1 MRSAYLLCFAA
12 ALALA
17 GCDDGGSAD
26 PSPDQGALLADAA
39 ITPDADVGVAPDA
52 DAVDAAPGADDA
64 APPTDDAAL
73 PPEALSI
80 NSLIPNR
87 GAAEGGTE
95 LRIIGTGFVTG
106 MSFLFGGN
114 FCADVLIESPNRA
127 RCTTPPGMAGA
138 VDVLALDEVEMI
150 DGSIERRQALLA
162 GGFTYFEQVRLDSVT
177 PARIPLRGGLTVVL
191 RGAGLIEGTRVEIG
205 GERAANVTVQ
215 PDGTLTAIAPA
226 GAAGPA
232 DVLVSNFNGMDA
244 LPGGVFYYEDLT
256 VTAIDP
262 PVGPLQGG
270 LDAVLQGSGLV
281 RDSRVTFGAAPA
293 EVQDGGDDHRTLT
306 VAVPGT
312 DAPGAVDVIVDND
325 NGQFTVPGGFLYYD
339 ADRGD
344 FGVVGVAPASGPV
357 EGGATV
363 FVAGSG
369 FSAQSTV
376 SFDGR
381 AIACDFV
388 DAHRLRCTTPPGL
401 VGPVDVQ
408 VQDGGSDAT
417 LADGYTYFQT
427 LELVAI
433 TPDRGSV
440 AGGTV
445 VTLSGA
451 GFVDGMQVQLGGQD
465 VVELQ
470 VIDETTARGVT
481 PANTAGPVDVRV
493 ATEFSRS
500 TIPGGFTYFDPVNR
514 FGGVWG
520 DPIDAAVNITVL
532 NAGSG
537 APVEEAV
544 VLLYSEASELSLD
557 GLTNTDGQLT
567 LSHPDL
573 VGPATITAAK
583 EGFEVTTVED
593 VEVEN
598 VTIYLQPND
607 GEGSPPPGV
616 PAAILQGTIS
626 GLDLLPKPINER
638 YLNVVVVETTHPS
651 PLTRD
656 RLPPPG
662 PGGLLLEDGAFEI
675 IARPGEL
682 AVIATAGEIDR
693 DALKAYEDGEIGY
706 WDMRRELTPLKM
718 GIRRFVSASPGQT
731 IQGLAID
738 LDHPTD
744 LSFPVD
750 LDNPPLGGE
759 TGPQYY
765 FVLPTLNFGAEGFWQ
780 LDTDAVAL
788 DPALTLTRMPSLDG
802 WDADMTY
809 YLFAVAASFSDDNT
823 PMSITIEETRDVDAG
838 VLVTPFVGAPFFV
851 APDAGGTLGLDRL
864 VTWGVYD
871 GYDGPIRQP
880 SANMVTIE
888 EPGLAGPKPL
898 WRYVTPSLVTEFE
911 VPVLPVEVGTAGLGA
926 GAMILTIIPFIVDGE
941 FDFDEFTYDD
951 LSQARWK
958 SWGIAATVFTE

>member
-1 MRSAYLLCFAA
+1 MRSAYLLCLAA
-12 ALALA
+12 ALAVA

-26 PSPDQGALLADAA
+26 PTPDQGAVLADAA
-39 ITPDADVGVAPDA
+39 VTPDADVGPTQDAAP
-52 DAVDAAPGADDA
+52 VDAAPPEDG
-64 APPTDDAAL
+64 APPPADGAA

-87 GAAEGGTE
+87 GPAEGGTE
-95 LRIIGTGFVTG
+95 VRIIGTGFVTG

-114 FCADVLIESPNRA
+114 FCADVRIESPNRA
-127 RCTTPPGMAGA
+127 RCKTPPGTAGA
-138 VDVLALDEVEMI
+138 ADVLALDEVELP
-150 DGSIERRQALLA
+150 DGSMERRQALLA
-162 GGFTYFEQVRLDSVT
+162 GGFTYFEQVRLDRVT
-177 PARIPLRGGLTVVL
+177 PARIPLRGGQTLVL
-191 RGAGLIEGTRVEIG
+191 EGSGLVEGTRVDIG
-205 GERAANVTVQ
+205 GERAANVTVRE
-215 PDGTLTAIAPA
+215 DGSLTAIAPP

-232 DVLVSNFNGMDA
+232 DVLVSNFNGMDD
-244 LPGGVFYYEDLT
+244 LPGGVFYFEDLT
-256 VTAIDP
+256 VALIDP

-270 LDAVLQGSGLV
+270 IDAVLRGSGLV

-293 EVQDGGDDHRTLT
+293 EVQDAAADHGALT
-306 VAVPGT
+306 VAVPAA
-312 DAPGAVDVIVDND
+312 DAPGAVDVTVDND
-325 NGQFTVPGGFLYYD
+325 NGQFTAPRGFLYYD
-339 ADRGD
+339 ADRDD

-369 FSAQSTV
+369 FTAQTAV
-376 SFDGR
+376 SFDDR
-381 AIACDFV
+381 AIACELV
-388 DAHRLRCTTPPGL
+388 DAHQLRCTTPPGL
-401 VGPVDVQ
+401 VGPVDVR
-408 VQDGGSDAT
+408 VQTGDAGAT

-433 TPDRGSV
+433 SPDRGAV

-445 VTLSGA
+445 VTLNGA
-451 GFVDGMQVQLGGQD
+451 GFVEGMQVQLGGQD

-537 APVEEAV
+537 APVDEAV

-557 GLTNTDGQLT
+557 GVTNTDGQLT

-626 GLDLLPKPINER
+626 GLDLLPKPVNER

-682 AVIATAGEIDR
+682 AVVATAGEIDR

-731 IQGLAID
+731 IQGLFID

-750 LDNPPLGGE
+750 LDNPPLGGD

-788 DPALTLTRMPSLDG
+788 DPALTLNRMPSLEG

-823 PMSITIEETRDVDAG
+823 PMAITIEETRDVDAG

-851 APDAGGTLGLDRL
+851 APTPGGTLGLDRL
-864 VTWGVYD
+864 VTWGVFD

-911 VPVLPVEVGTAGLGA
+911 VPVLPAEVGTAGLGA

-958 SWGIAATVFTE
+958 SWGIATTFFTE